1 MMVDPFTFN
10 HSREGQ
16 IFILLCL
23 ALALQIEAVDAFLQI
38 VHRGLEFTILL
49 SFGIVKAFLLCD
61 MSEEVRLDTL
71 IALAKYFVFRAE
83 STEFLACINYKLFFS
98 LVTVSLAAVAT
109 CHRA

>member
-1 MMVDPFTFN
+1 MVDPFTLN
-10 HSREGQ
+10 HSREGK
-16 IFILLCL
+16 IFVLLSL
-23 ALALQIEAVDAFLQI
+23 TPTLYIEAVDAFLQI
-38 VHRGLEFTILL
+38 IHRGLELSILL

-83 STEFLACINYKLFFS
+83 STEFLACINYELLFS

-109 CHRA
+109 CR